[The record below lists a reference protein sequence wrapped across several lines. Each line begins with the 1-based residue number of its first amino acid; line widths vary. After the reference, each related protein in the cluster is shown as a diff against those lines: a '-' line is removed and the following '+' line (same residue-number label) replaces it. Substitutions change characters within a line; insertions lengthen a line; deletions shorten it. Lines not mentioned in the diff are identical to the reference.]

1 VENALTADV
10 MLQQRA
16 HALSGQVESL
26 HAAVRAAEEQSRVGK
41 GDQYGVLEQQLS
53 LNSAEAALL
62 RVLVE
67 LRTQR
72 VNLYLALG
80 GDFGTAAP
88 SPPESSHGP

>member
-1 VENALTADV
+1 
-10 MLQQRA
+10 
-16 HALSGQVESL
+16 
-26 HAAVRAAEEQSRVGK
+26 
-41 GDQYGVLEQQLS
+41 VLEQQLS

-80 GDFGTAAP
+80 GDFGTAVPTSA
-88 SPPESSHGP
+88 ESSHTP